1 MPAFIGLIIKD
12 HGNYGNGPLP
22 MSHIR
27 LLSAA
32 VVALALAAPAAA
44 AEAPTT
50 SEYTACMDASG
61 GVHPDMMDC
70 IAAET
75 ERWDAVLN
83 QSYKKLAGALD
94 DPAKAALK
102 DAQRKWIAYRDA
114 ECNLA
119 YMAAGGD
126 EGGQMAPLAAND
138 CMMSL
143 TAIRASEL
151 TAYLAAAGQ

>member
-1 MPAFIGLIIKD
+1 MRKI
-12 HGNYGNGPLP
+12 H
-22 MSHIR
+22 
-27 LLSAA
+27 LLSTV
-32 VVALALAAPAAA
+32 VVALVLATPAGA

-50 SEYTACMDASG
+50 SEFTACMDGSG

-70 IAAET
+70 IADET
-75 ERWDAVLN
+75 ARWDAVLN
-83 QSYKKLAGALD
+83 QSYKKLSGALEA
-94 DPAKAALK
+94 PGKAALK
-102 DAQRKWIAYRDA
+102 DAQRKWIAFRDA

-151 TAYLAAAGQ
+151 TTYLEAAGQ